1 MDLSFSVS
9 SAAALHLKG
18 RSLMTRF
25 LRFALIAVVI
35 CTMSTSA
42 FALHCRECDFTGT
55 CVASPD
61 SGTKCKFTIDTCV
74 TVGAACTGVADQD
87 TLADTLAVAS
97 VEVVTPAGV
106 KTTSDTPRLAAR
118 RPAAKAPASTFTR

>member
-1 MDLSFSVS
+1 
-9 SAAALHLKG
+9 
-18 RSLMTRF
+18 MTRF

-35 CTMSTSA
+35 CTMGTPA
-42 FALHCRECDFTGT
+42 FAIHCRECSDFDGT
-55 CVASPD
+55 CVLSPD
-61 SGTKCKFTIDTCV
+61 SGTKCKFTIDGCV
-74 TVGAACTGVADQD
+74 TVGSTCTGVADQD
-87 TLADTLAVAS
+87 TLADTFAVAS